1 MPIVGTAGHVD
12 HGKST
17 LVEALTGRDPDRW
30 AEEKQRGLT
39 IDLGFAWTNIDG
51 IDVGFIDV
59 PGHERFIKNMLA
71 GIGGV
76 DCALLVVAADSGW
89 MPQTEEHAAVLD
101 LLNIDVGVIA
111 LTRIDLVD
119 NDTVEL
125 ATLEILDEVEGTTLE
140 GWPVVPV
147 SPVSG
152 AGMDML
158 RTRIGSAI
166 ERRESGIDGPFKM
179 WVDRSFTVSGAG
191 VVATGTINQGDVSS
205 GDGIELLPHASL
217 DTVRG
222 LHHHDLPIIRSDRG
236 SRTAVNLQN
245 TKLAAIGRGSLLCAP
260 GSIGMSNRIIGE
272 LRPARSF
279 DEIPGRGAFHFHI
292 GTAHTPAT
300 IRQLHGTD
308 TYLISLHD
316 EIPVAMGD
324 RFILRD
330 SGRQAVV
337 GGGRVLEPA
346 PTDRPTMDQLNLL
359 SASAGSSADERATAL
374 LTVRGI
380 SDSTE
385 LTMASGGGSSVSGL
399 RSGSIVVSEA
409 ETKRI
414 LSAATELVLDYHVLH
429 PLRPGISK
437 AELATQIGCALGVL
451 DAILETADPITES
464 DGFVYSIE
472 FTSELPPDLVTR
484 WSDVKTYLENSFDV
498 PRMSAIDLGNETVH
512 ALLRSGDLVQ
522 VGPDLA
528 FTSRQIDEICERIS
542 RLPDGFSVSRFRD
555 EFGMTR
561 RQAVPMLE
569 WLDKSGWTKRTGDGR
584 TVRRQP

>member
-39 IDLGFAWTNIDG
+39 IDLGFAWTNIEG

-71 GIGGV
+71 GIGGI

-101 LLNIDVGVIA
+101 LLDIDVGVIA

-119 NDTVEL
+119 DDTVEL
-125 ATLEILDEVEGTTLE
+125 ATLEILDEVEGTTLD

-147 SPVSG
+147 SPISG

-158 RTRIGSAI
+158 RARIGSAI
-166 ERRESGIDGPFKM
+166 ERREPSVDGAFKM

-205 GDGIELLPHASL
+205 GDGVELLPHDSL

-222 LHHHDLPIIRSDRG
+222 LHHHDMPVDRSDRG

-245 TKLAAIGRGSLLCAP
+245 TKLATIGRGSLLCAP
-260 GSIGMSNRIIGE
+260 GSIGMSDRIIGE

-300 IRQLHGTD
+300 IRQLHGTN
-308 TYLISLHD
+308 TYLINLD
-316 EIPVAMGD
+316 DTLPVAMGD

-346 PTDRPTMDQLNLL
+346 PTDRPTTDQLTLL
-359 SASAGSSADERATAL
+359 AASAGSSADERATAL
-374 LTVRGI
+374 LSVRGI
-380 SDSTE
+380 SDITE
-385 LTMASGGGSSVSGL
+385 LAMASGGGSSLSGL
-399 RSGSIVVSEA
+399 RSGSIVVSEV
-409 ETKRI
+409 ETERI
-414 LSAATELVLDYHVLH
+414 LSAATEVVLDYHTLH

-437 AELATQIGCALGVL
+437 AELATQIGTVLSVL
-451 DAILETADPITES
+451 DAIIETAESITES

-472 FTSELPPDLVTR
+472 FTNELPPDLVTR
-484 WSDVKTYLENSFDV
+484 WSEVKTFLESSFDV
-498 PRMSAIDLGNETVH
+498 PRMSAIDLGDETIH
-512 ALLRSGDLVQ
+512 ALIRSGNLVQ
-522 VGPDLA
+522 IGPDLA
-528 FTSRQIDEICERIS
+528 FTSHQVDEIHRRIS
-542 RLPDGFSVSRFRD
+542 DLPDDFSVSQFRD

-561 RQAVPMLE
+561 RQAVPTLE
-569 WLDKSGWTKRTGDGR
+569 WLDKTGWTRRTGDGR